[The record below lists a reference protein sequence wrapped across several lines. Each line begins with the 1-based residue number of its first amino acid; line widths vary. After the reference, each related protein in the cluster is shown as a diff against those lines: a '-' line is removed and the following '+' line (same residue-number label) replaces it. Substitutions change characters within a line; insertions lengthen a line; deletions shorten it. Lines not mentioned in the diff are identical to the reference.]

1 MASTRNKNT
10 PGDYA
15 SEKKA
20 NQIQVDYNT
29 YHSYGVPSVNYLP
42 GDGLLSG
49 KVASSSLSNNYCDIE
64 SYLRGIG
71 STNLE
76 TPQPEIVPSIKQL
89 KSLAVMEKTPLII
102 PGDLVMEQG
111 QRPFRGFQ

>member
-20 NQIQVDYNT
+20 IQLQVDYNT

-49 KVASSSLSNNYCDIE
+49 KVASASLSNNFCDIE

-89 KSLAVMEKTPLII
+89 KSLAVMEKTPLIV
-102 PGDLVMEQG
+102 PGDLVVEHG
-111 QRPFRGFQ
+111 QRPFRGIQ